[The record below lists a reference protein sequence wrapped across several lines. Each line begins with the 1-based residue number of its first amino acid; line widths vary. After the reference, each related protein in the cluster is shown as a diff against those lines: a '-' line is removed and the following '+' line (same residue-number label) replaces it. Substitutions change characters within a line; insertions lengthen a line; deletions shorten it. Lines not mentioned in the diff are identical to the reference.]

1 MNPLFSA
8 VLPTYNRASMISRAI
23 ESVINQSYTNWEL
36 IIVDDGS
43 TDNTKE
49 IIDSYNKADK
59 RIKYFYQENSERSVA
74 RNNGISK
81 AKGDWI
87 CFLDSDDLYN
97 NNHLET
103 FYNFI
108 SQHQFTKGLFFSGV
122 SYGKY
127 DESQQ
132 YYDNSGKNNLEFI
145 LLNTIGV
152 PRACC
157 HKNILM
163 ENKFQKNI
171 NMGEDIELWSRIIRK
186 YPIYYHTKKTFI
198 EINHSARSINNESKL
213 INLKTIKHIFKNNQ
227 VRLSIKNKIYS
238 DLYFQISKENYNEKK
253 RLLFVIYIL
262 QSLVLNPFSYQT
274 KYKINILWNMFI
286 MNTEKLEKLIK
297 NE

>member
-1 MNPLFSA
+1 
-8 VLPTYNRASMISRAI
+8 MISSAI
-23 ESVINQSYTNWEL
+23 ESVVNQSFTNWEL
-36 IIVDDGS
+36 IVVDDGS

-87 CFLDSDDLYN
+87 CFLDSDDLYH

-103 FYNFI
+103 FFSFI
-108 SQHQFTKGLFFSGV
+108 SEHQFKKGLFFSGV

-132 YYDNSGKNNLEFI
+132 YYDNSGKNNLEFV

-157 HKNILM
+157 HKTILF
-163 ENKFQKNI
+163 EKKFDKNI
-171 NMGEDIELWSRIIRK
+171 NIGEDKELWCRIIK
-186 YPIYYHTKKTFI
+186 NNPMYYHKKKTFI
-198 EINHSARSINNESKL
+198 EIEHKNRSINSGY
-213 INLKTIKHIFKNNQ
+213 IYGNLFTLRQIFKSNKNI
-227 VRLSIKNKIYS
+227 RPLIKNKLLS
-238 DLYFQISKENYNEKK
+238 DTYFEIARKN
-253 RLLFVIYIL
+253 IH
-262 QSLVLNPFSYQT
+262 
-274 KYKINILWNMFI
+274 INKNLKAC
-286 MNTEKLEKLIK
+286 EYLIK
-297 NE
+297 SIIIQIKSPQNLHKILLLLSISNIAKRNLKNQHK